1 MKRSACVTDMDPGF
15 ECLSVKAAARILV
28 ASEGWIRAKIEDGVI
43 PGVCDKSC
51 QRTNYRIFKT
61 RFAKYLG
68 VTREELQEIV
78 RKLYEPD

>member
-1 MKRSACVTDMDPGF
+1 MKRSACVTDMDPGC
-15 ECLSVKAAARILV
+15 ECLSVKAAAWILV

-61 RFAKYLG
+61 RFARYLG

-78 RKLYEPD
+78 RKLYETD